1 MSKKVFTKISETTFK
16 VEEER
21 HLEDVIDTAKQFE
34 QMAGVVSK
42 MRQVVSQVSQFKT
55 NFNGY
60 VDWYNTWVDILTD
73 AKDTVKLAI
82 KVPERIELSEG
93 YKLEDIDINKLP
105 RIDIRLDIEEEDVKE
120 EVTE

>member
-21 HLEDVIDTAKQFE
+21 HLEDVIDTARQFE

-55 NFNGY
+55 TFNGY
-60 VDWYNTWVDILTD
+60 VDWYNTWVDILAD

-105 RIDIRLDIEEEDVKE
+105 SIDIRLDIKEEDVKE